1 LTLASDSK
9 TGHSRSKSDPS
20 TPASTPALRTRER
33 SNLLKGLAFLSP
45 WLVGFSLFTLLPI
58 GLSLYYSFC
67 DFTLLQPPVYRG
79 LENYRDLATDPVFW
93 QALKVI
99 SLFALMALPLGMLA
113 SLGLALLLNAKVRG
127 QTIYRAIIFLPSLV
141 PAVAAAVVW
150 IWLYNPKLGLIN
162 LGLRKIG
169 ISDPPGW
176 LSDPNWSLSA
186 LVLMSLWGIGNTV
199 IIYLAGLQDVPRELY
214 EAAELDGAG
223 TAGKIWHVTIPG
235 ISPVIFFNL
244 IMAIIGTLQQFTL
257 PFIMTPSGQPGRAT
271 YFYTMYLY
279 DNAFTY
285 LKMGFASGMSW
296 ILLLMILAL
305 TGLAFWTSRRW
316 VYYQGK

>member
-1 LTLASDSK
+1 MSVSAHRRTERQQL
-9 TGHSRSKSDPS
+9 
-20 TPASTPALRTRER
+20 LR
-33 SNLLKGLAFLSP
+33 GLAFLSP
-45 WLVGFSLFTLLPI
+45 WLVGFAVFTLLPI

-67 DFTLLQPPVYRG
+67 DFSLLQRPVFRG
-79 LENYRDLATDPVFW
+79 LENYRDIVTDPVFW
-93 QALKVI
+93 QSIKVI
-99 SLFALMALPLGMLA
+99 SLFALMALPLGMLC

-141 PAVAAAVVW
+141 PAVASAVVW
-150 IWLYNPKLGLIN
+150 LWLYNPKLGLIN
-162 LGLRKIG
+162 LGLRKVG
-169 ISDPPGW
+169 MSDPPGW

-223 TAGKIWHVTIPG
+223 TAGKILHVTLPG

-257 PFIMTPSGQPGRAT
+257 PFIMTPNGQPGRAT

-279 DNAFTY
+279 DNAFAY